1 MAIMIN
7 IYYIGTDGSVR
18 KIAEEMVSTRVVK
31 AIRGEWN
38 LKYDQFFPMNDT
50 ETVLIIESQGNQE
63 AINLHHASP
72 MMDKIMKLCEKY
84 DLHM

>member
-38 LKYDQFFPMNDT
+38 LKYD
-50 ETVLIIESQGNQE
+50 
-63 AINLHHASP
+63 
-72 MMDKIMKLCEKY
+72 
-84 DLHM
+84 